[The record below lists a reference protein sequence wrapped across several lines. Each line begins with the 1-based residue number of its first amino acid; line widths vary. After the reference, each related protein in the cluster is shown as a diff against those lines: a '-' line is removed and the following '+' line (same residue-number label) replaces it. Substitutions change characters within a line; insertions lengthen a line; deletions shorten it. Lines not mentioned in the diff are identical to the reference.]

1 MRKVAASKVFFS
13 PTDYLTNQIVEIDNS
28 MVLAVRDLKCEEAM
42 TEWLTGIIVLSN
54 NDKINLDN
62 INSIS
67 AFYCEDRLEDN
78 NTIHAWHIANF
89 NSATGCILD
98 KNITLIK

>member
-1 MRKVAASKVFFS
+1 MRKVAASKVFSS
-13 PTDYLTNQIVEIDNS
+13 PTNYLANQIVEIDDS
-28 MVLAVRDLKCEEAM
+28 KVLTVRDLKCEEAM

-54 NDKINLDN
+54 KDKINLDDA
-62 INSIS
+62 NSIS
-67 AFYCEDRLEDN
+67 AFYSEEDTNED

-89 NSATGCILD
+89 DSETGCILD